1 MMRNLRPSEALL
13 LVALGTVVAAV
24 FTWAVVVRVQFS
36 GATAAQVDVQGEQ
49 IVSRLN
55 LQGFQEIEATGEWR
69 IDLRQGAGWQVELAY
84 PDELASHVRSGLQ
97 GNRLLLDFD
106 PPPWQDGREFPASAK
121 IVMPALEVAD
131 IKGYS
136 RVELQGFDG
145 ERLELDIKGNAVIEG
160 RGGRY
165 RTLGLSA
172 AGLSEVD
179 LSGIEVRDANV
190 EIAGNTRVVLSMGG
204 GSLSG
209 YLRGAGSLS
218 YSGQVSE
225 ESVRV
230 AGIARVNRLD

>member
-1 MMRNLRPSEALL
+1 MRKLRPSETLP
-13 LVALGTVVAAV
+13 LVALGAVVVAV
-24 FTWAVVVRVQFS
+24 FAWAVVVRIQFS
-36 GATAAQVDVQGEQ
+36 AATAQVEVQGEQ

-55 LQGFQEIEATGEWR
+55 LQGFQEIEAAGKWR
-69 IDLRQGAGWQVELAY
+69 IDLRQGEEWQVELTY
-84 PDELASHVRSGLQ
+84 PDALARHVRSGLQ

-106 PPPWQDGREFPASAK
+106 PPLWQDGPEFPASAQ
-121 IVMPALEVAD
+121 IVMPALELAD

-136 RVELQGFDG
+136 RVKLQGFEG

-160 RGGRY
+160 RGGSY
-165 RTLGLSA
+165 RNLGLSA

-179 LSGIEVRDANV
+179 LSGIVVRDADV
-190 EIAGNTRVVLSMGG
+190 RIAGNTRVVLSMGG

-230 AGIARVNRLD
+230 AGIARVKRLD

>member
-1 MMRNLRPSEALL
+1 MRNLRPSETVL
-13 LVALGTVVAAV
+13 LVALGAVVVAV
-24 FTWAVVVRVQFS
+24 VTWAAVVRVQFS
-36 GATAAQVDVQGEQ
+36 SATARVEVQGEQ

-55 LQGFQEIEATGEWR
+55 LQGFREIEATGKWR
-69 IDLRQGAGWQVELAY
+69 IDLRHGDEWQIELTY
-84 PDELASHVRSGLQ
+84 PDALAQHVRSGLQ

-106 PPPWQDGREFPASAK
+106 PPLWEDGPEFPASAK
-121 IVMPALEVAD
+121 IVIPALELAD

-136 RVELQGFDG
+136 RVELQGFEG
-145 ERLELDIKGNAVIEG
+145 ERLELAIKGNAVIEG
-160 RGGRY
+160 RDGRY

-172 AGLSEVD
+172 AGLSEID

-209 YLRGAGSLS
+209 YLKGAGSLS

-225 ESVRV
+225 ESVRI
-230 AGIARVNRLD
+230 AGIARVKRLD